1 MSKKTLTKYDDVL
14 DEETLRLLGD
24 APAPL
29 DVSPERMQR
38 LRDRIM
44 QGIDDDIAQ
53 ASQAFLTVRSDD
65 GDWVK
70 IAPKISK
77 KVLYANPETGAES
90 YLLKADPGAEAPPH
104 THEHDEHCV
113 VLEGA
118 FTFGEGTYLKA
129 GDYHFAPRG
138 SEHGIAC
145 TDIGVLVY
153 IQTAPQATSTVS

>member
-1 MSKKTLTKYDDVL
+1 MSNKTIVKYDEVL
-14 DEETLRLLGD
+14 DEQTLRLLGD

-38 LRDRIM
+38 LRNRVM
-44 QGIDDDIAQ
+44 QGVDDDMAQ

-65 GDWVK
+65 GSWVE

-90 YLLKADPGAEAPPH
+90 YLLKAEPGAEAPPH
-104 THEHDEHCV
+104 VHEHDEHCV
-113 VLEGA
+113 VLEGE
-118 FTFGEGTYLKA
+118 FTYGEGIYLKA

-153 IQTAPQATSTVS
+153 IQTAPQVTPAMF